1 MSFSL
6 EDLASLTL
14 DIDPPDP
21 VFLLELL
28 FLKAPGGPEIISLV
42 VILILL
48 ACSALVSGSEVAYF
62 SLSPTQLN
70 ELSNSTSEADAR
82 VEALLRKPEKLLAT
96 ILVLN
101 NLVNIAIVVL
111 SSVVVSGVFDFEL
124 ISTFWA
130 LFIQIGI
137 VTFIILMA
145 GEVLPKVY
153 ASTHNLSL
161 ARFMGAPLMALGA
174 FFSPLSASLIAM
186 GSFIKN
192 RVKRDTELTVGHLE
206 HAMEITKDENAN
218 SEETRILEGIVK
230 FGNIDVKQVMTPRVD
245 TVAVDIRTEF
255 EELLDS
261 IVDKGFSRIPV
272 YNDSL
277 DEVKGVLYLKD
288 LLPFIK
294 MRKLNWQKL
303 VRPAYFVPES
313 KKIDDLLKEFQGTKR
328 HLAVV
333 VDEYGGTSGIITL
346 EDVIE
351 EIVGEITDEF
361 DDDDLNYT
369 KIDANNYVL
378 EGKTPLVDMY
388 RILEIDGDDFEAEK
402 GESDTLAGFI
412 IEQAGKIPLKNERI
426 EFNGYLFVIEAADR
440 RKVRQVKVTISEEVD
455 ENE

>member
-1 MSFSL
+1 M
-6 EDLASLTL
+6 
-14 DIDPPDP
+14 I
-21 VFLLELL
+21 LLYELL

-42 VILILL
+42 VIIILL
-48 ACSALVSGSEVAYF
+48 LCSALVSGSEVAYF
-62 SLSPTQLN
+62 SLSPSQLN
-70 ELSNSTSEADAR
+70 DLSNSTAEADIR
-82 VEALLRKPEKLLAT
+82 IETLLRKPEQLLAT
-96 ILVLN
+96 ILILN

-111 SSVVVSGVFDFEL
+111 SSVVVSGIFDFDV

-161 ARFMGAPLMALGA
+161 ARFMS
-174 FFSPLSASLIAM
+174 SPLLGLGIFLKPLSLSLMAM

-192 RVKRDTELTVGHLE
+192 RVKQDSELTVGHLE
-206 HAMEITKDENAN
+206 HAMEITKDENAR
-218 SEETRILEGIVK
+218 SEETKILEGIVK

-245 TVAVDIRTEF
+245 TFAVDITTDF
-255 EELLDS
+255 EELLNS
-261 IVDKGFSRIPV
+261 IVDKGYSRIPV
-272 YNDSL
+272 YKDSL
-277 DEVKGVLYLKD
+277 DEVRGILYLKD
-288 LLPFIK
+288 LIPFVK
-294 MRKLNWQKL
+294 MKKLNWQKL
-303 VRPAYFVPES
+303 IRAAFFVPES
-313 KKIDDLLKEFQGTKR
+313 KKIDDLLTEFQGTKR

-369 KIDANNYVL
+369 KIDSHNYVV

-388 RILEIDGDDFEAEK
+388 RILEIEGEDFEAAK

-426 EFNGYLFVIEAADR
+426 DFKGFTFIIEAADR
-440 RKVRQVKVTISEEVD
+440 RKVRQVKITMSEEVD